1 MDKKVILFDI
11 DRTLFD
17 VENYAQQTDEQILS
31 VLSEFDSNLV
41 LEIEN
46 EYLNS
51 LSNPREFI
59 PEDLI
64 NSLCKRL
71 NANKYSEL
79 LEVFF
84 DKKYSYLYTQNVY
97 PEAKDVLKM
106 LSQEYRLGI
115 FSEATLKFQ
124 NHKFEMMGLTGFFEK
139 ELVFI
144 LTAKDNQKVLP
155 IIPNGCLI
163 VDDNRSICKFLIEH
177 GINCV
182 WLNKKGEE
190 PLNCKTIT
198 SLSGLLFLI

>member
-124 NHKFEMMGLTGFFEK
+124 NHKFEMMGLTGFF
-139 ELVFI
+139 
-144 LTAKDNQKVLP
+144 
-155 IIPNGCLI
+155 
-163 VDDNRSICKFLIEH
+163 
-177 GINCV
+177 
-182 WLNKKGEE
+182 
-190 PLNCKTIT
+190 
-198 SLSGLLFLI
+198 

>member
-1 MDKKVILFDI
+1 M
-11 DRTLFD
+11 
-17 VENYAQQTDEQILS
+17 
-31 VLSEFDSNLV
+31 SEFDPNLV

-46 EYLNS
+46 EYLDS

-64 NSLCKRL
+64 DSLCKRL

-97 PEAKDVLKM
+97 PEAKDILKM
-106 LSQEYRLGI
+106 LSHEYRLGI

-124 NHKFEMMGLTGFFEK
+124 NHKFEMMGLTSFFEK
-139 ELVFI
+139 ELIFI
-144 LTAKDNQKVLP
+144 LPAKDNKEVLS
-155 IIPNGCLI
+155 IIPEGCLI
-163 VDDNRSICKFLIEH
+163 IDDNRSICKFLIEH

-190 PLNCKTIT
+190 ALNCKTVS
-198 SLSGLLFLI
+198 SLVSIPAII

>member
-51 LSNPREFI
+51 LSNPREFV

-64 NSLCKRL
+64 DSLCKRL
-71 NANKYSEL
+71 NVNKYSEL
-79 LEVFF
+79 LEVLF

-97 PEAKDVLKM
+97 PEAKDVL
-106 LSQEYRLGI
+106 
-115 FSEATLKFQ
+115 
-124 NHKFEMMGLTGFFEK
+124 
-139 ELVFI
+139 
-144 LTAKDNQKVLP
+144 
-155 IIPNGCLI
+155 
-163 VDDNRSICKFLIEH
+163 
-177 GINCV
+177 
-182 WLNKKGEE
+182 E
-190 PLNCKTIT
+190 PL
-198 SLSGLLFLI
+198 S